1 MKNLFKQNTSKS
13 YSNINASII
22 SRNLPGV
29 NDTKSFSDCESDI
42 TQNLVAVLKSMV
54 NSQTPAKLTCD

>member
-1 MKNLFKQNTSKS
+1 MKNWFKQNTSKS
-13 YSNINASII
+13 YSNINASIC

-54 NSQTPAKLTCD
+54 NSQTPAELTCD

>member
-1 MKNLFKQNTSKS
+1 MKNWFKENTSKS
-13 YSNINASII
+13 YSNINASIS